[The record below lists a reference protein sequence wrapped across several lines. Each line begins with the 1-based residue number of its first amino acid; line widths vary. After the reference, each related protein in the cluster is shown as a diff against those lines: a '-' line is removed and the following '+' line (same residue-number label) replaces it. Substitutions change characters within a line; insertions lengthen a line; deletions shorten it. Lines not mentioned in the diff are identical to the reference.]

1 MNKSNAHFNTKTP
14 IFTPSKNFRGK
25 YLVDKDLFTTKVKHK
40 IGQNIALPLVID
52 SEYYAPSATDFIN
65 ETFSFRRPVTV
76 QVKHTHHPAATIYAH
91 NDFKLESDKLDLCV
105 RHPVT
110 RHPFIVGD
118 YLEDLGHTISFERVG
133 DYDELVKHEPRPK
146 IVIVLYAY
154 FALADIGMV
163 CPDADYQTD
172 VSKKIASK
180 NIKMTR
186 RLVCGKQGAGQ
197 VSMPW
202 FITIDGFEYQ
212 ISLQIVDACA
222 IHGIASYKDFCA
234 NSDVYLDDKDL
245 MGDDIKRMDA
255 VYYER
260 PDDFD
265 AYSLG
270 DLKVYDA
277 LESNAE
283 NMKVIWDALGI
294 LTYYRP
300 PPLSIG
306 ATVSELFKYK
316 LYKLFDVSPELAATF
331 KNKDRDIFLE
341 ELTHKASPIY
351 LQTLVSSNAFT
362 LVKCD
367 GGRCKN
373 NNPITTSVKG
383 DLVDIDISGAYSS
396 AMSVLPFA
404 LGNPVIYA
412 TKFDKHKRENQ
423 QGVSLKHVLSA
434 FGDELLD
441 GLWYMRINTKNLSY
455 EQDLIGSWLDF
466 KRTTHRQADTDLFD
480 GEVDVTSGYTKIF
493 TTEIENGCLT
503 SDVLEV
509 VNQWTARQRDDFY
522 NKTKVI
528 AIAFYP
534 KSFRVDLDTFKTAR
548 PDKRFSTRAKEL
560 KTFDLITPNNHVW
573 TSFNMGEFFT
583 DVFRAKRVT
592 HAKKTPLNTLFKLMG
607 NTAYGC
613 AVSRFF
619 LTSNMIFAN
628 QITAKCRAKM
638 YMTEKALN
646 LHGSITD
653 GQVFDLNKV
662 LHRADRPLKTE
673 YLARLYS
680 VSKSELNHCRGGKF
694 APLKLSDDSRRVI
707 DNDTYIK
714 YQFVLKNAKRD
725 QHGKFNHPDNDEKTV
740 VELTRI
746 DSVMK
751 DLIPSIDQAA
761 LEHVRKVWTG
771 SNLLNGTHR
780 CLDISGK
787 TGELIYTEST
797 GVFDFEMKEFTDLLV
812 VQGSSNYSFDP
823 TDKGRTK
830 FRSYENRAEHTAF
843 ELDLDGE
850 LVELDTYNE
859 LNPAQVLLNEIHKNP
874 HAVKRLPPFVKTG
887 ILKATAYAANYRNT
901 WSKSFLQ
908 AGDNILKIGR
918 PAYFSTSQFTYQTVV
933 QYDNWKKSGDKL
945 KRKYGEAFE
954 IFFQNNDGTIDY
966 QRMITTIDKMIRD
979 GVYKPLEVF
988 DTHNNLHRT
997 TVHHTQ
1003 DAIQST
1009 IKALRCK
1016 AMSSMVYDDT
1026 QEDDDREFID
1036 TTDGYE

>member
-1 MNKSNAHFNTKTP
+1 MDKSNAYFNTKTP

-25 YLVDKDLFTTKVKHK
+25 YLVDKELFTTKVKHK

-52 SEYYAPSATDFIN
+52 SEYYAPNATDFIN
-65 ETFSFRRPVTV
+65 DNFSFRRPVTV

-146 IVIVLYAY
+146 LVVVLYAY
-154 FALADIGMV
+154 FALADIGMI
-163 CPDADYQTD
+163 CPDANYQTD
-172 VSKKIASK
+172 VSKKIVSK

-212 ISLQIVDACA
+212 ISLQIVDTCA

-316 LYKLFDVSPELAATF
+316 LYQLFDISPEQADTF

-503 SDVLEV
+503 SDILEV

-534 KSFRVDLDTFKTAR
+534 KSFRVDMDTFKTAR

-560 KTFDLITPNNHVW
+560 KNFDLITPNNHVW
-573 TSFNMGEFFT
+573 ASFNMGEFFT

-653 GQVFDLNKV
+653 GQVFNLNKV

-673 YLARLYS
+673 YLTRLYA
-680 VSKSELNHCRGGKF
+680 VTKTELNWSKACKF
-694 APLKLSDDSRRVI
+694 APL
-707 DNDTYIK
+707 N
-714 YQFVLKNAKRD
+714 
-725 QHGKFNHPDNDEKTV
+725 
-740 VELTRI
+740 LTEQTTTA
-746 DSVMK
+746 V
-751 DLIPSIDQAA
+751 DQAA
-761 LEHVRKVWTG
+761 LEHVRKVWSG
-771 SNLLNGTHR
+771 SNLLNGTHKR
-780 CLDISGK
+780 LDISEKSGK
-787 TGELIYTEST
+787 LIYVEST

-843 ELDLDGE
+843 ELDIDGE
-850 LVELDTYNE
+850 LVALDTYKE

-918 PAYFSTSQFTYQTVV
+918 PAYFSTSQFTYQTAV

-966 QRMITTIDKMIRD
+966 QRMITTIDKLIRD

-988 DTHNNLHRT
+988 DPHNNLHRT

-1003 DAIQST
+1003 DTIQST